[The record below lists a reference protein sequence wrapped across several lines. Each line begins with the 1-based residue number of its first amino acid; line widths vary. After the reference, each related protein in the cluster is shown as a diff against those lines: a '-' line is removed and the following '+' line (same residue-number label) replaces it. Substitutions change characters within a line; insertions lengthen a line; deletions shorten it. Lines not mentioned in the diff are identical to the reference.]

1 MKKKLLSILLCLVMV
16 VGLLPTAAFAAGS
29 VDINEANFPDA
40 NFRSYVQ
47 TEFDK
52 DGDKKLSS
60 VEIAA
65 VKEIIASTKGIKNL
79 KGIEFFTA
87 LETLNCVGN
96 ELTELDVS
104 KNTELTRLECWDNK
118 LTALDVSKNTELTRL
133 GCWKNE
139 LTALDV
145 SKNTE
150 LTSLNC
156 GFNKLTALDVSNN
169 AKLEKLICR
178 GETLSYMKLTKLDV
192 SQNKVLKELDCYSI
206 KMKELNVS
214 GCTAL
219 EELNCGGNQLTALDV
234 SENTNLTILR
244 CASNQLTALDVS
256 KNLDLKGLYCRDNY
270 LAVLDVSKNSKLESI
285 SCGKNGLTSLD
296 LDKNK
301 EITNVTDGDLNDQFY
316 NKGTL
321 PAGETFDLKTLPGSF
336 DPKRATDWQGGTVN
350 ETTGILTVDADATEV
365 TYNYQ
370 TKSGKTDA
378 KYLMSCKLNVKGGT
392 TPVAKYAISV
402 TGGIANLAKAAE
414 GSVVTLTADAPAA
427 NMHFARWEVE
437 SGSEA
442 VTFANATNSTTTFP
456 MPAGEVKVKAVFE
469 ADEIMV
475 PIQYDVSVLNDGNG
489 KAFASPAKAA
499 ADTAIT
505 LTATPNA
512 GYHFKAWRVILGGV
526 TITDNKFTM
535 PAEDVEV
542 QAVFEKDAP
551 ISKHPFLDVPAGAY
565 YEDAVV
571 WAVGKGITSGT
582 NATTFDPNGTCTRA
596 QAVTFLWRAAGS
608 PTPKTKLMPFPDVP
622 VGSYYWNAVL
632 WAIEQGIT
640 EGTSY
645 LTFSPND
652 SCTRAQIVTFLWRA
666 KGNPAVSGNAP
677 FTDVPPDAYYAAA
690 VTWAEKNGI
699 TGGIGNGLFGSN
711 NTCTRAQIV
720 TFLYRAM
727 K

>member
-16 VGLLPTAAFAAGS
+16 AGLLPTAAFAAGY
-29 VDINEANFPDA
+29 VEINETNFPDA
-40 NFRSYVQ
+40 KFRSFVK
-47 TEFDK
+47 ENLDK
-52 DGDKKLSS
+52 NKDDILDAG
-60 VEIAA
+60 EIAA
-65 VKEIIASTKGIKNL
+65 VKKIEANVMGIKSL
-79 KGIEFFTA
+79 DGVGFFTA
-87 LETLNCVGN
+87 LETL
-96 ELTELDVS
+96 
-104 KNTELTRLECWDNK
+104 KCWD
-118 LTALDVSKNTELTRL
+118 
-133 GCWKNE
+133 NE

-150 LTSLNC
+150 LTSLSC
-156 GFNKLTALDVSNN
+156 GFNKLTELDVSQN
-169 AKLEKLICR
+169 AKLENLHCE
-178 GETLSYMKLTKLDV
+178 GETLSYMRLTELDV
-192 SQNKVLKELDCYSI
+192 SQNTALKELNCYGV
-206 KMKELNVS
+206 KMQKLNVS

-219 EELNCGGNQLTALDV
+219 ERLDCGGNQLDALDV
-234 SENTNLTILR
+234 STNVNLIELR
-244 CASNQLTALDVS
+244 CSSNRLD
-256 KNLDLKGLYCRDNY
+256 
-270 LAVLDVSKNSKLESI
+270 ALDVSKNSKLKDLSCRDNFLAVLNVSKNPELKSI
-285 SCGKNGLTSLD
+285 VCERNGLTSLD

-301 EITNVTDGDLNDQFY
+301 KIDYIQLTEHQFY

-321 PAGETFDLKTLPGSF
+321 PAGGTFNLKTLPGDF
-336 DPKRATDWQGGTVN
+336 DPSRTKNWIGGTVDAA
-350 ETTGILTVDADATEV
+350 GILTVDADATEV
-365 TYNYQ
+365 TYDYQ
-370 TKSGKTDA
+370 TKSGNTA
-378 KYLMSCKLNVKGGT
+378 VKYLMSCKLNVKGGT

-427 NMHFARWEVE
+427 NMHFTRWEVE

-677 FTDVPPDAYYAAA
+677 FTDVAPDAYYAAA

>member
-16 VGLLPTAAFAAGS
+16 VGLLPTAAFAAGY
-29 VDINEANFPDA
+29 VEINETNFPDA
-40 NFRSYVQ
+40 KFRSFVK
-47 TEFDK
+47 ENLDK
-52 DGDKKLSS
+52 NKDDILDAM
-60 VEIAA
+60 EIAA
-65 VKEIIASTKGIKNL
+65 VKMIEANNMGIKSL
-79 KGIEFFTA
+79 EGVGFFTA
-87 LETLNCVGN
+87 LETLKCWDNELTGLDLSKNTALKNLQCSNSKLQSLDLSQNPNLTQLYCGRNPLTTLDLSKNAKLKVLNCSGFAN
-96 ELTELDVS
+96 RRTKLTELDLS
-104 KNTELTRLECWDNK
+104 QN
-118 LTALDVSKNTELTRL
+118 TALESLDCSI
-133 GCWKNE
+133 NE
-139 LTALDV
+139 L
-145 SKNTE
+145 K
-150 LTSLNC
+150 
-156 GFNKLTALDVSNN
+156 
-169 AKLEKLICR
+169 
-178 GETLSYMKLTKLDV
+178 
-192 SQNKVLKELDCYSI
+192 Q
-206 KMKELNVS
+206 LNVS

-219 EELNCGGNQLTALDV
+219 KKLSCSSNQLTTLDVSKNVNLTFLNCG
-234 SENTNLTILR
+234 
-244 CASNQLTALDVS
+244 SNQLTALDVS
-256 KNLDLKGLYCRDNY
+256 NNPKLEDLSCDYNSLTLLDLSKNLELEILSCR
-270 LAVLDVSKNSKLESI
+270 
-285 SCGKNGLTSLD
+285 KNGFTSLN
-296 LDKNK
+296 LDANK
-301 EITNVTDGDLNDQFY
+301 KIGEKILYLENQFY
-316 NKGTL
+316 HKGVL
-321 PAGETFDLKTLPGSF
+321 NAGETFDMKTLPGSF
-336 DPKRATDWQGGTVN
+336 DPSRTKNWIGGTVDAA
-350 ETTGILTVDADATEV
+350 GILTVDADAKEV
-365 TYNYQ
+365 TYDYQ

-427 NMHFARWEVE
+427 NMHFARWDVE

-442 VTFANATNSTTTFP
+442 VTFSSATNSTTTFP

-677 FTDVPPDAYYAAA
+677 FTDVAPDAYYAAA

-699 TGGIGNGLFGSN
+699 TGGIGHGLFGSN

-720 TFLYRAM
+720 TFLYRTM

>member
-16 VGLLPTAAFAAGS
+16 VGSLPTAAFAAGY
-29 VDINEANFPDA
+29 VEINETNFPDA
-40 NFRSYVQ
+40 KFRSFVK
-47 TEFDK
+47 ENLDK
-52 DGDKKLSS
+52 NKDDILDAM
-60 VEIAA
+60 EIAA
-65 VKEIIASTKGIKNL
+65 VKMIEANKMGIKSL
-79 KGIEFFTA
+79 EGVGFFTA
-87 LETLNCVGN
+87 LETLKCWDNELTGLDLSKNTALKDLQCSNSKLQSLDLSQNPNLTQLYCGRNPLTTLDLSKNAKLKVLNCSGFAN
-96 ELTELDVS
+96 RRTKLTELDLS
-104 KNTELTRLECWDNK
+104 QN
-118 LTALDVSKNTELTRL
+118 TALESLDCSI
-133 GCWKNE
+133 NE
-139 LTALDV
+139 L
-145 SKNTE
+145 K
-150 LTSLNC
+150 
-156 GFNKLTALDVSNN
+156 
-169 AKLEKLICR
+169 
-178 GETLSYMKLTKLDV
+178 
-192 SQNKVLKELDCYSI
+192 Q
-206 KMKELNVS
+206 LNVS

-219 EELNCGGNQLTALDV
+219 KMLSC
-234 SENTNLTILR
+234 S
-244 CASNQLTALDVS
+244 SNQLTALDVR
-256 KNLDLKGLYCRDNY
+256 KNTNLIELECSSNL
-270 LAVLDVSKNSKLESI
+270 LAVLDVSNNPKLEDL
-285 SCGKNGLTSLD
+285 SCGNNRLTVLNLSKNPELEILSCRKNGLTSLD
-296 LDKNK
+296 LDANK
-301 EITNVTDGDLNDQFY
+301 KIGEKILYLENQFY
-316 NKGTL
+316 HKGVL
-321 PAGETFDLKTLPGSF
+321 NAGETFDMKTLPGSF
-336 DPKRATDWQGGTVN
+336 NPSRTKNWIGGTVDAA
-350 ETTGILTVDADATEV
+350 GILTVDADATEV
-365 TYNYQ
+365 TYDYQ
-370 TKSGKTDA
+370 TKSGNTDA

-427 NMHFARWEVE
+427 NMHFARWEVD

-475 PIQYDVSVLNDGNG
+475 PIQYAVSVLNDGNG

-652 SCTRAQIVTFLWRA
+652 SCTRAQIVTFLWRS

-677 FTDVPPDAYYAAA
+677 FTDVAPDAYYAAA

>member
-16 VGLLPTAAFAAGS
+16 VGLLPTAAFAAGY
-29 VDINEANFPDA
+29 VEINETNFPDA
-40 NFRSYVQ
+40 KFRSFVK
-47 TEFDK
+47 ENLDK
-52 DGDKKLSS
+52 NKDDILDAM
-60 VEIAA
+60 EIAA
-65 VKEIIASTKGIKNL
+65 VKMIEANKMGIKSL
-79 KGIEFFTA
+79 EGVGFFTA
-87 LETLNCVGN
+87 LETLKCWDN
-96 ELTELDVS
+96 ELTGLDLSKNTALKNLQCSNSKLQSLDLSQNPNLTQLYCGENPLTTLDLSKNAKLKVLDCSGFANRRTKLTELDLS
-104 KNTELTRLECWDNK
+104 QN
-118 LTALDVSKNTELTRL
+118 TALESLDCSR
-133 GCWKNE
+133 NE
-139 LTALDV
+139 L
-145 SKNTE
+145 K
-150 LTSLNC
+150 
-156 GFNKLTALDVSNN
+156 
-169 AKLEKLICR
+169 
-178 GETLSYMKLTKLDV
+178 
-192 SQNKVLKELDCYSI
+192 Q
-206 KMKELNVS
+206 LNVS
-214 GCTAL
+214 GCTEL
-219 EELNCGGNQLTALDV
+219 EKLSC
-234 SENTNLTILR
+234 S
-244 CASNQLTALDVS
+244 SNQLTTLDVS
-256 KNLDLKGLYCRDNY
+256 KNVNLTFLNCSDNQ
-270 LAVLDVSKNSKLESI
+270 LEGLDVSNNPKLEDL
-285 SCGKNGLTSLD
+285 SCDYNSLTVLDLSKNPELEILSCRKNGFTSLN
-296 LDKNK
+296 LDANK
-301 EITNVTDGDLNDQFY
+301 KIGEKILYLENQFY
-316 NKGTL
+316 HKGVL
-321 PAGETFDLKTLPGSF
+321 NAGETFDMKTLPGSF
-336 DPKRATDWQGGTVN
+336 DPSRTKNWIGGTVDAA
-350 ETTGILTVDADATEV
+350 GILTVDADATEV
-365 TYNYQ
+365 TYDYQ
-370 TKSGKTDA
+370 TKSGNTDA

-652 SCTRAQIVTFLWRA
+652 SCTRAQIVTFLWRS
-666 KGNPAVSGNAP
+666 KGNPAVGGNAP
-677 FTDVPPDAYYAAA
+677 FTDVAPDAYYAAA

>member
-16 VGLLPTAAFAAGS
+16 VGSLPTAVFAADE
-29 VDINEANFPDA
+29 VAINETNFPDA
-40 NFRSYVQ
+40 KFRSFVK
-47 TEFDK
+47 EKLDK
-52 DGDKKLSS
+52 NKDDILDAM
-60 VEIAA
+60 EIAS
-65 VKEIIASTKGIKNL
+65 VKMIEANKMGIKSL
-79 KGIEFFTA
+79 EGVGFFTA
-87 LETLNCVGN
+87 LETLKCWDN
-96 ELTELDVS
+96 ELTGLDLSKNTALKNLQCSNSKLQSLDLSKNTELTRLSCGSNKLTELDVS
-104 KNTELTRLECWDNK
+104 KNT
-118 LTALDVSKNTELTRL
+118 
-133 GCWKNE
+133 
-139 LTALDV
+139 
-145 SKNTE
+145 
-150 LTSLNC
+150 
-156 GFNKLTALDVSNN
+156 
-169 AKLEKLICR
+169 KLEMLDC
-178 GETLSYMKLTKLDV
+178 ESDSLLSYMRLTELDV
-192 SQNKVLKELDCYSI
+192 SQNTALKELNCYGV
-206 KMKELNVS
+206 KMQKLNVS

-219 EELNCGGNQLTALDV
+219 EELDCGGNQLTALDV
-234 SENTNLTILR
+234 SQNTKLTFLD

-256 KNLDLKGLYCRDNY
+256 KNPELKDLYCRNNF
-270 LAVLDVSKNSKLESI
+270 LAELDVSKNLELKSI

-296 LDKNK
+296 LDKNT
-301 EITNVTDGDLNDQFY
+301 EITYVNLDNHQFY

-336 DPKRATDWQGGTVN
+336 DPSRTKNWIGGTVDAA
-350 ETTGILTVDADATEV
+350 GILTVDADATEV
-365 TYNYQ
+365 TYDYQ
-370 TKSGKTDA
+370 TKSGNTAA

-677 FTDVPPDAYYAAA
+677 FTDVAPDAYYAAA

>member
-60 VEIAA
+60 AEIAA

-87 LETLNCVGN
+87 LETLNCV
-96 ELTELDVS
+96 D
-104 KNTELTRLECWDNK
+104 C
-118 LTALDVSKNTELTRL
+118 
-133 GCWKNE
+133 E

-156 GFNKLTALDVSNN
+156 GFNKLTELDVSKNT
-169 AKLEKLICR
+169 KLEMLNCR

-301 EITNVTDGDLNDQFY
+301 KIDYIQLTEHQFY

-321 PAGETFDLKTLPGSF
+321 PAGGTFDLNGLPGNF
-336 DPKRATDWQGGTVN
+336 DPKRATNWVGGTVDAA
-350 ETTGILTVDADATEV
+350 GILTVDADATEV

-370 TKSGKTDA
+370 TKSGNVGA
-378 KYLMSCKLNVKGGT
+378 NYLMSCKLNVKGGT
-392 TPVAKYAISV
+392 TPLAKYAISV

>member
-1 MKKKLLSILLCLVMV
+1 MRKRILSILLCLVMV

-29 VDINEANFPDA
+29 VEINETNFPDA
-40 NFRSYVQ
+40 KFRSFVK
-47 TEFDK
+47 ENLDK
-52 DGDKKLSS
+52 NKDDILDAM
-60 VEIAA
+60 EIAA
-65 VKEIIASTKGIKNL
+65 VKMIEANNMGIKSL
-79 KGIEFFTA
+79 EGVGFFTA
-87 LETLNCVGN
+87 LETLKCWDN
-96 ELTELDVS
+96 ELTGLDLSKNTALKDLQCSNSKLQSLDLSQNPNLTKLYCGENPLTTLDLSKNAKLKVLDCSGFANRRTKLTELDLS
-104 KNTELTRLECWDNK
+104 QN
-118 LTALDVSKNTELTRL
+118 TALESLDCSI
-133 GCWKNE
+133 NE
-139 LTALDV
+139 L
-145 SKNTE
+145 K
-150 LTSLNC
+150 
-156 GFNKLTALDVSNN
+156 
-169 AKLEKLICR
+169 
-178 GETLSYMKLTKLDV
+178 
-192 SQNKVLKELDCYSI
+192 Q
-206 KMKELNVS
+206 LNVS

-219 EELNCGGNQLTALDV
+219 EELDCGGNQLTALDV
-234 SENTNLTILR
+234 SQNVKLTRLD
-244 CASNQLTALDVS
+244 CASNQLAALDVS
-256 KNLDLKGLYCRDNY
+256 NNPKLKDLSCGYNSLTLLDL
-270 LAVLDVSKNSKLESI
+270 SKNPELEI
-285 SCGKNGLTSLD
+285 LSCRKNGLTSLD
-296 LDKNK
+296 LDANK
-301 EITNVTDGDLNDQFY
+301 KIGEKILYLENQFY
-316 NKGTL
+316 HKGVL
-321 PAGETFDLKTLPGSF
+321 NAGETFDMKTLPGSF
-336 DPKRATDWQGGTVN
+336 DPSRTKNWIGGTVDVA
-350 ETTGILTVDADATEV
+350 GILTVDADATEV
-365 TYNYQ
+365 TYDYQ
-370 TKSGKTDA
+370 TKSGKTDT

-392 TPVAKYAISV
+392 TPVTKYAISV

-677 FTDVPPDAYYAAA
+677 FTDVAPDAYYAAA

>member
-16 VGLLPTAAFAAGS
+16 VGLLPTAAFAAGY
-29 VDINEANFPDA
+29 VEINETNFPDA
-40 NFRSYVQ
+40 KFRSFVK
-47 TEFDK
+47 ENLDK
-52 DGDKKLSS
+52 NKDDILDAG
-60 VEIAA
+60 EIAA
-65 VKEIIASTKGIKNL
+65 VKMIEANKMGIKSL
-79 KGIEFFTA
+79 EGVGFFTA
-87 LETLNCVGN
+87 LETLKCWDNELTGLDLSKNTALKNLQCSNSKLQSLDLSQNPNLTQLYCGRNPLTTLDLSKNAKLKVLNCSGFAN
-96 ELTELDVS
+96 RRTKLTELDLS
-104 KNTELTRLECWDNK
+104 QN
-118 LTALDVSKNTELTRL
+118 TALESLDCSI
-133 GCWKNE
+133 NE
-139 LTALDV
+139 L
-145 SKNTE
+145 K
-150 LTSLNC
+150 
-156 GFNKLTALDVSNN
+156 
-169 AKLEKLICR
+169 
-178 GETLSYMKLTKLDV
+178 
-192 SQNKVLKELDCYSI
+192 Q
-206 KMKELNVS
+206 LNVS

-219 EELNCGGNQLTALDV
+219 KKLSCSSNQLTTLDVSKNVNLTFLNCG
-234 SENTNLTILR
+234 
-244 CASNQLTALDVS
+244 SNQLTALDVS
-256 KNLDLKGLYCRDNY
+256 NNPKLEDLSCDYNSLTLLDL
-270 LAVLDVSKNSKLESI
+270 SKNPELEI
-285 SCGKNGLTSLD
+285 LSCRKNGFTSLD
-296 LDKNK
+296 LDANK
-301 EITNVTDGDLNDQFY
+301 KIGEKILYLENQFY
-316 NKGTL
+316 HKGVL
-321 PAGETFDLKTLPGSF
+321 NAGETFDMKTLPGSF
-336 DPKRATDWQGGTVN
+336 DPSRTKNWIGGTVDAA
-350 ETTGILTVDADATEV
+350 GILTVDADATEV
-365 TYNYQ
+365 TYDYQ
-370 TKSGKTDA
+370 TKSGNTDA

-414 GSVVTLTADAPAA
+414 GSVVTLTADTPAA

-666 KGNPAVSGNAP
+666 KGNPAVSGSAP
-677 FTDVPPDAYYAAA
+677 FTDVAPDAYYAAA

>member
-16 VGLLPTAAFAAGS
+16 VGLLPTAVFAAGS
-29 VDINEANFPDA
+29 VEINEANFPDA

-60 VEIAA
+60 AEIAA
-65 VKEIIASTKGIKNL
+65 VKEIIASLRGIKNL
-79 KGIEFFTA
+79 KGIEFFMA
-87 LETLNCVGN
+87 LETLNCVQC

-104 KNTELTRLECWDNK
+104 KN
-118 LTALDVSKNTELTRL
+118 
-133 GCWKNE
+133 
-139 LTALDV
+139 
-145 SKNTE
+145 
-150 LTSLNC
+150 
-156 GFNKLTALDVSNN
+156 
-169 AKLEKLICR
+169 AKLEMLDC
-178 GETLSYMKLTKLDV
+178 ESDSLLSYMRLTELDV
-192 SQNKVLKELDCYSI
+192 SQNTALKELNCYGV
-206 KMKELNVS
+206 KMQKLNVS

-219 EELNCGGNQLTALDV
+219 ERLDCGGNQLDALDV
-234 SENTNLTILR
+234 STNVNLIELR
-244 CASNQLTALDVS
+244 CSSNRLD
-256 KNLDLKGLYCRDNY
+256 
-270 LAVLDVSKNSKLESI
+270 ALDVSKNSKLKDLSCRDNFLAELDVSKNPELKSI
-285 SCGKNGLTSLD
+285 ICERNGLTSLD

-301 EITNVTDGDLNDQFY
+301 KIDYIQLTEHQFYNFY

-321 PAGETFDLKTLPGSF
+321 PAGGTFDLNGLPGNF
-336 DPKRATDWQGGTVN
+336 DPKRATNWVGGTVDAA
-350 ETTGILTVDADATEV
+350 GILTVDADATEV
-365 TYNYQ
+365 TYDYQ
-370 TKSGKTDA
+370 TKSGNTDA

-427 NMHFARWEVE
+427 NMHFARWDVE

-596 QAVTFLWRAAGS
+596 QAVTFLARAQNAKATG
-608 PTPKTKLMPFPDVP
+608 KTAFSDVP
-622 VGSYYWNAVL
+622 ADSYFADAVA
-632 WAIEQGIT
+632 WAQANGVT
-640 EGTSY
+640 TGTSET
-645 LTFSPND
+645 TFSPDND
-652 SCTRAQIVTFLWRA
+652 
-666 KGNPAVSGNAP
+666 
-677 FTDVPPDAYYAAA
+677 
-690 VTWAEKNGI
+690 
-699 TGGIGNGLFGSN
+699 
-711 NTCTRAQIV
+711 CTRAQIV
-720 TFLYRAM
+720 TFLYRANQGT
-727 K
+727 

>member
-40 NFRSYVQ
+40 KFRSFVK
-47 TEFDK
+47 ENLDK
-52 DGDKKLSS
+52 NNDGILDAG
-60 VEIAA
+60 EIAA
-65 VKEIIASTKGIKNL
+65 VKMIEANKMGIKSL
-79 KGIEFFTA
+79 EGVGFFTA
-87 LETLNCVGN
+87 LETLKCWDN
-96 ELTELDVS
+96 ELTGLDLSKNTALKDLQCSNSKLQSLDLSKNTELTRLSCGSNKLTELDVS
-104 KNTELTRLECWDNK
+104 KNT
-118 LTALDVSKNTELTRL
+118 
-133 GCWKNE
+133 
-139 LTALDV
+139 
-145 SKNTE
+145 
-150 LTSLNC
+150 
-156 GFNKLTALDVSNN
+156 
-169 AKLEKLICR
+169 KLEMLDC
-178 GETLSYMKLTKLDV
+178 ESDSLLSYMRLTELDV
-192 SQNKVLKELDCYSI
+192 SQNTALKELNCYGV
-206 KMKELNVS
+206 KMQKLNVS

-219 EELNCGGNQLTALDV
+219 EELDCGGNQLIALDV
-234 SENTNLTILR
+234 SQNTKLTFLD

-256 KNLDLKGLYCRDNY
+256 KNPELKDLYCRNNF
-270 LAVLDVSKNSKLESI
+270 LAELDVSKNLELKSI

-296 LDKNK
+296 LDKNEK
-301 EITNVTDGDLNDQFY
+301 IEYVNLEYHQFY

-321 PAGETFDLKTLPGSF
+321 PAGETFDMKTLPGSF
-336 DPKRATDWQGGTVN
+336 DPSRTKNWIGGTVDAA
-350 ETTGILTVDADATEV
+350 GILTVDADAKEV
-365 TYNYQ
+365 TYDYQ
-370 TKSGKTDA
+370 TKSGNTAA

-392 TPVAKYAISV
+392 TPVTKYAISV

-677 FTDVPPDAYYAAA
+677 FTDVAPDAYYAAA

>member
-16 VGLLPTAAFAAGS
+16 VGLLPTAAFAAGY
-29 VDINEANFPDA
+29 VEINETNFPDA
-40 NFRSYVQ
+40 KFRSFVK
-47 TEFDK
+47 ENLDK
-52 DGDKKLSS
+52 NKDNILDAG
-60 VEIAA
+60 EIAA
-65 VKEIIASTKGIKNL
+65 VKKIEANKMGIKSL
-79 KGIEFFTA
+79 EGVGFFTA
-87 LETLNCVGN
+87 LETLKCWDN
-96 ELTELDVS
+96 ELTGLDLS
-104 KNTELTRLECWDNK
+104 KNTKLTSLSCSENE

-133 GCWKNE
+133 YCRSNR
-139 LTALDV
+139 LAALDV
-145 SKNTE
+145 TQNKNLEE
-150 LTSLNC
+150 LDCESDSL
-156 GFNKLTALDVSNN
+156 
-169 AKLEKLICR
+169 
-178 GETLSYMKLTKLDV
+178 LSYMKLTKLDV
-192 SQNKVLKELDCYSI
+192 SQNKALKKLNCYGV

-219 EELNCGGNQLTALDV
+219 EELDCGGNQLTA
-234 SENTNLTILR
+234 
-244 CASNQLTALDVS
+244 
-256 KNLDLKGLYCRDNY
+256 
-270 LAVLDVSKNSKLESI
+270 LDVSKNSKLESI

-301 EITNVTDGDLNDQFY
+301 EITYVNLDNHQFY

-321 PAGETFDLKTLPGSF
+321 PAGETFDMKTLPGSF
-336 DPKRATDWQGGTVN
+336 DPSRTKNWIGGTVDAA
-350 ETTGILTVDADATEV
+350 GILTVDADATEV
-365 TYNYQ
+365 TYDYQ
-370 TKSGKTDA
+370 TKSGNTDA

-427 NMHFARWEVE
+427 NMHFARWDVE

-666 KGNPAVSGNAP
+666 KGNPAVTGNAP

>member
-16 VGLLPTAAFAAGS
+16 VGLLPTAAFAAGY
-29 VDINEANFPDA
+29 VEINETNFPDA
-40 NFRSYVQ
+40 KFRSFVK
-47 TEFDK
+47 ENLDK
-52 DGDKKLSS
+52 NKDDILDAM
-60 VEIAA
+60 EIAA
-65 VKEIIASTKGIKNL
+65 VKMIEANKMGIKSL
-79 KGIEFFTA
+79 EGVGFFTA
-87 LETLNCVGN
+87 LETLKCWDNELTGLDLSKNTALKNLQCSNSKLQSLDLSQNPNLTQLYCGRNPLTTLDLSKNAKLKVLNCSGFAN
-96 ELTELDVS
+96 RRTKLTELDLS
-104 KNTELTRLECWDNK
+104 QNSALES
-118 LTALDVSKNTELTRL
+118 LDCSI
-133 GCWKNE
+133 NE
-139 LTALDV
+139 L
-145 SKNTE
+145 K
-150 LTSLNC
+150 
-156 GFNKLTALDVSNN
+156 
-169 AKLEKLICR
+169 
-178 GETLSYMKLTKLDV
+178 
-192 SQNKVLKELDCYSI
+192 Q
-206 KMKELNVS
+206 LNVS

-219 EELNCGGNQLTALDV
+219 KKLSCSSNQLTTLDVSKNVNLTFLNCG
-234 SENTNLTILR
+234 
-244 CASNQLTALDVS
+244 SNQLTALDVS
-256 KNLDLKGLYCRDNY
+256 NNPKLEDLSCDYNSLTLLDL
-270 LAVLDVSKNSKLESI
+270 SKNPELEI
-285 SCGKNGLTSLD
+285 LSCRKNGFTSLD
-296 LDKNK
+296 LDANK
-301 EITNVTDGDLNDQFY
+301 KIGEKILYLENQFY
-316 NKGTL
+316 HKGVL
-321 PAGETFDLKTLPGSF
+321 NAGETFDMKTLPGSF
-336 DPKRATDWQGGTVN
+336 DPSRTKNWIGGTVDAA
-350 ETTGILTVDADATEV
+350 GILTVDADATEV
-365 TYNYQ
+365 TYDYQ
-370 TKSGKTDA
+370 TKSGNTA
-378 KYLMSCKLNVKGGT
+378 ANYLMSCKLNVKGGT

-475 PIQYDVSVLNDGNG
+475 PIQYAVSVLNDGNG

-608 PTPKTKLMPFPDVP
+608 PVPKTTLMPFPDVP

-677 FTDVPPDAYYAAA
+677 FTDVAPDAYYAAA

>member
-16 VGLLPTAAFAAGS
+16 VGLLPTAAFAAGY
-29 VDINEANFPDA
+29 VEINETNFPDA
-40 NFRSYVQ
+40 KFRSFVK
-47 TEFDK
+47 ENLDK
-52 DGDKKLSS
+52 NKDNILDAG
-60 VEIAA
+60 EIAA
-65 VKEIIASTKGIKNL
+65 VKKIEANKMGIKSL
-79 KGIEFFTA
+79 EGVGFFTA
-87 LETLNCVGN
+87 LETLKCWDN
-96 ELTELDVS
+96 ELTGLDLS
-104 KNTELTRLECWDNK
+104 KNTKLTSLSCSENE

-133 GCWKNE
+133 YCRSNR

-145 SKNTE
+145 SKNT
-150 LTSLNC
+150 
-156 GFNKLTALDVSNN
+156 
-169 AKLEKLICR
+169 KLEMLDC
-178 GETLSYMKLTKLDV
+178 ESDSLLSYMKLTKLDV
-192 SQNKVLKELDCYSI
+192 SQNKALKKLNCYGV

-219 EELNCGGNQLTALDV
+219 EELDCGGNQLTALDV
-234 SENTNLTILR
+234 SQNTKLTFLD

-256 KNLDLKGLYCRDNY
+256 KNPELKDLYCRNNM

-301 EITNVTDGDLNDQFY
+301 EITYVNLDNHQFY

-321 PAGETFDLKTLPGSF
+321 PAGETFDMKTLPGSF
-336 DPKRATDWQGGTVN
+336 DPSRTKNWIGGTVDAA
-350 ETTGILTVDADATEV
+350 GILTVDADATEV
-365 TYNYQ
+365 TYDYQ
-370 TKSGKTDA
+370 TKSGNTA
-378 KYLMSCKLNVKGGT
+378 ANYLMSCKLNVKGGT

-427 NMHFARWEVE
+427 NMHFARWEVD

-469 ADEIMV
+469 ADEIML

>member
-16 VGLLPTAAFAAGS
+16 VGLLPTAAFAAGY
-29 VDINEANFPDA
+29 VEINETNFPDA
-40 NFRSYVQ
+40 KFRSFVK
-47 TEFDK
+47 ENLDK
-52 DGDKKLSS
+52 NKDNILDAM
-60 VEIAA
+60 EIAA
-65 VKEIIASTKGIKNL
+65 VKMIEANNMGIKSL
-79 KGIEFFTA
+79 EGVGFFTA
-87 LETLNCVGN
+87 LETLKCWDN
-96 ELTELDVS
+96 ELTGLDLSKNTALKNLQCSNSKLQSLDLSQNPNLTQLYCGENPLTTLDLSKNAKLKVLDCSGFANRRTKLTELDLS
-104 KNTELTRLECWDNK
+104 QN
-118 LTALDVSKNTELTRL
+118 TALESLDCSR
-133 GCWKNE
+133 NE
-139 LTALDV
+139 L
-145 SKNTE
+145 K
-150 LTSLNC
+150 
-156 GFNKLTALDVSNN
+156 
-169 AKLEKLICR
+169 
-178 GETLSYMKLTKLDV
+178 
-192 SQNKVLKELDCYSI
+192 Q
-206 KMKELNVS
+206 LNVS
-214 GCTAL
+214 GCTEL
-219 EELNCGGNQLTALDV
+219 EKLSC
-234 SENTNLTILR
+234 S
-244 CASNQLTALDVS
+244 SNQLTTLDVS
-256 KNLDLKGLYCRDNY
+256 KNVNLTFLNCGSNQLT
-270 LAVLDVSKNSKLESI
+270 VLDVSNNPKLEDL
-285 SCGKNGLTSLD
+285 SCDYNSLTVLDLSKNPELEILSCRKNGFTSLN
-296 LDKNK
+296 LDANK
-301 EITNVTDGDLNDQFY
+301 KIGEKILYLENQFY
-316 NKGTL
+316 HKGVL
-321 PAGETFDLKTLPGSF
+321 NAGETFDMKTLPGSF
-336 DPKRATDWQGGTVN
+336 DPSRTKNWIGGTVDAA
-350 ETTGILTVDADATEV
+350 GILTVDADATEV
-365 TYNYQ
+365 TYDYQ
-370 TKSGKTDA
+370 TKSGKTDE

-542 QAVFEKDAP
+542 QAVFQKDAP

-677 FTDVPPDAYYAAA
+677 FTDVAPDAYYAAA

>member
-16 VGLLPTAAFAAGS
+16 VGSLPTAAFAAGY
-29 VDINEANFPDA
+29 VEINETNFPDA
-40 NFRSYVQ
+40 KFRSFVK
-47 TEFDK
+47 ENLDK
-52 DGDKKLSS
+52 NKDDILDAM
-60 VEIAA
+60 EIAS
-65 VKEIIASTKGIKNL
+65 VKMIEANKMGIKSL
-79 KGIEFFTA
+79 EGVGFFTA
-87 LETLNCVGN
+87 LETLKCWDNELTGLDLSKNTALKNLQCSNSKLQSLDLSQNPNLTQLYCGRNPLTTLDLSKNAKLKVLNCSGFAN
-96 ELTELDVS
+96 RRTKLTELDLS
-104 KNTELTRLECWDNK
+104 QN
-118 LTALDVSKNTELTRL
+118 TALESLDCSI
-133 GCWKNE
+133 NE
-139 LTALDV
+139 L
-145 SKNTE
+145 K
-150 LTSLNC
+150 
-156 GFNKLTALDVSNN
+156 
-169 AKLEKLICR
+169 
-178 GETLSYMKLTKLDV
+178 
-192 SQNKVLKELDCYSI
+192 Q
-206 KMKELNVS
+206 LNVS

-219 EELNCGGNQLTALDV
+219 KKLSCSSNQLTTLDVSKNVNLTFLNCG
-234 SENTNLTILR
+234 
-244 CASNQLTALDVS
+244 SNQLTALDVS
-256 KNLDLKGLYCRDNY
+256 NNPKLEDLSCDYNSLTLLDL
-270 LAVLDVSKNSKLESI
+270 SKNPELEI
-285 SCGKNGLTSLD
+285 LSCRKNGFTSLD
-296 LDKNK
+296 LDANK
-301 EITNVTDGDLNDQFY
+301 KIGEKILYLENQFY
-316 NKGTL
+316 HKGVL
-321 PAGETFDLKTLPGSF
+321 NAGETFDMKTLPGSF
-336 DPKRATDWQGGTVN
+336 DPSRTKNWIGGTVDAA
-350 ETTGILTVDADATEV
+350 GILTVDADAKEV
-365 TYNYQ
+365 TYDYQ
-370 TKSGKTDA
+370 TKSGNTDA

-437 SGSEA
+437 SGSKA

-666 KGNPAVSGNAP
+666 KGNPAVSGSAP
-677 FTDVPPDAYYAAA
+677 FTDVAPDAYYAAA

-699 TGGIGNGLFGSN
+699 TGGIGHGLFGSN

>member
-29 VDINEANFPDA
+29 VEINETTFPDA
-40 NFRSYVQ
+40 KFRSFVK
-47 TEFDK
+47 EKLDK
-52 DGDKKLSS
+52 NNDGILDAG
-60 VEIAA
+60 EIAA
-65 VKEIIASTKGIKNL
+65 VKMIEANNMGIKSL
-79 KGIEFFTA
+79 EGVGFFTA
-87 LETLNCVGN
+87 LETL
-96 ELTELDVS
+96 
-104 KNTELTRLECWDNK
+104 KCWDNE

-133 GCWKNE
+133 YCRSNR
-139 LTALDV
+139 LAALDV
-145 SKNTE
+145 TQNKNLEE
-150 LTSLNC
+150 LDCESDSL
-156 GFNKLTALDVSNN
+156 
-169 AKLEKLICR
+169 
-178 GETLSYMKLTKLDV
+178 LSYMKLTKLDV
-192 SQNKVLKELDCYSI
+192 SQNKALKKLNCYGV

-219 EELNCGGNQLTALDV
+219 EELDCGGNQLTALDV
-234 SENTNLTILR
+234 S
-244 CASNQLTALDVS
+244 
-256 KNLDLKGLYCRDNY
+256 KNPDLKDLYCRNNN

-285 SCGKNGLTSLD
+285 NCEKNGLTSLD
-296 LDKNK
+296 LDKNEK
-301 EITNVTDGDLNDQFY
+301 IEYVNLEYHQFY

-321 PAGETFDLKTLPGSF
+321 PAGETFDMKTLPGSF
-336 DPKRATDWQGGTVN
+336 DPSRTKNWIGGTVDAA
-350 ETTGILTVDADATEV
+350 GILTVDADATEV
-365 TYNYQ
+365 TYDYQ
-370 TKSGKTDA
+370 TKSGNTA
-378 KYLMSCKLNVKGGT
+378 ANYLMSCKLNVKGGT

-414 GSVVTLTADAPAA
+414 GSVVTLTADAPVA

-526 TITDNKFTM
+526 TITGNKFTM

-622 VGSYYWNAVL
+622 IGSYYWNAVL

-677 FTDVPPDAYYAAA
+677 FTDVAPDAYYAAA

>member
-16 VGLLPTAAFAAGS
+16 VGLLPTAVLAAGD
-29 VDINEANFPDA
+29 VEINETTFPDA
-40 NFRSYVQ
+40 KFRSFVK
-47 TEFDK
+47 ENLDK
-52 DGDKKLSS
+52 NKDNILDAG
-60 VEIAA
+60 EIAA
-65 VKEIIASTKGIKNL
+65 VKMIEANKMGIKSL
-79 KGIEFFTA
+79 EGVGFFTA
-87 LETLNCVGN
+87 LETLKCWDN
-96 ELTELDVS
+96 ELTGLDLSKNTALKDLQCSNSKLQSLDLSQNPNLTQLYCGRNPLTTLDLSKNAKLKVLDCSGFANRRTKLTELDLS
-104 KNTELTRLECWDNK
+104 QN
-118 LTALDVSKNTELTRL
+118 TALESLDCSI
-133 GCWKNE
+133 NE
-139 LTALDV
+139 L
-145 SKNTE
+145 K
-150 LTSLNC
+150 
-156 GFNKLTALDVSNN
+156 
-169 AKLEKLICR
+169 
-178 GETLSYMKLTKLDV
+178 
-192 SQNKVLKELDCYSI
+192 Q
-206 KMKELNVS
+206 LNVS

-219 EELNCGGNQLTALDV
+219 KKLSC
-234 SENTNLTILR
+234 S
-244 CASNQLTALDVS
+244 SNQLTALDVS
-256 KNLDLKGLYCRDNY
+256 KNTNLIELECSSNL
-270 LAVLDVSKNSKLESI
+270 LAVLDVSNNPKLKDL
-285 SCGKNGLTSLD
+285 SCGNNRLTVLDLSKNPELEILSCRKNGLTSLD
-296 LDKNK
+296 LDANK
-301 EITNVTDGDLNDQFY
+301 KIGEKILYLENQFY
-316 NKGTL
+316 HKGVL
-321 PAGETFDLKTLPGSF
+321 NAGETFDTKTLPGSF
-336 DPKRATDWQGGTVN
+336 DPSRTKNWIGGTVDAA
-350 ETTGILTVDADATEV
+350 GILTVDADAKEV
-365 TYNYQ
+365 TYDYQ
-370 TKSGKTDA
+370 TKSGKTA
-378 KYLMSCKLNVKGGT
+378 TNYLMPCKLNVKGGT

-720 TFLYRAM
+720 TFLYRAI

>member
-16 VGLLPTAAFAAGS
+16 VGSLPTAAFAAGS
-29 VDINEANFPDA
+29 VEINETNFPDA
-40 NFRSYVQ
+40 KFRSFVK
-47 TEFDK
+47 ENLDK
-52 DGDKKLSS
+52 NKDNILDAG
-60 VEIAA
+60 EIAA
-65 VKEIIASTKGIKNL
+65 VKKIEANNMGIKSL
-79 KGIEFFTA
+79 EGVGFFTA
-87 LETLNCVGN
+87 LETLKCWDNELTGLDLSKNTALKDLQCSNSKLQSLDLSQNPNLTQLYCGRNPLTTLDLSKNAKLKVLNCSGFAN
-96 ELTELDVS
+96 RRTKLTELDLS
-104 KNTELTRLECWDNK
+104 QN
-118 LTALDVSKNTELTRL
+118 TALESLDCSI
-133 GCWKNE
+133 NE
-139 LTALDV
+139 L
-145 SKNTE
+145 K
-150 LTSLNC
+150 
-156 GFNKLTALDVSNN
+156 
-169 AKLEKLICR
+169 
-178 GETLSYMKLTKLDV
+178 
-192 SQNKVLKELDCYSI
+192 Q
-206 KMKELNVS
+206 LNVS

-219 EELNCGGNQLTALDV
+219 KKLSC
-234 SENTNLTILR
+234 S
-244 CASNQLTALDVS
+244 SNQLTTLDVS
-256 KNLDLKGLYCRDNY
+256 KNTNLIKLECSSNL
-270 LAVLDVSKNSKLESI
+270 LAVLDVSNNPKLEDL
-285 SCGKNGLTSLD
+285 SCDYNSLTLLDLRKNPELEILSCRKNGLTSLD
-296 LDKNK
+296 LDANK
-301 EITNVTDGDLNDQFY
+301 KIGEKILYLENQFY
-316 NKGTL
+316 HKGVL
-321 PAGETFDLKTLPGSF
+321 NAGETFDMKTLPGSF
-336 DPKRATDWQGGTVN
+336 DPSRTKNWIGGTVDAA
-350 ETTGILTVDADATEV
+350 GILTVDADATEV
-365 TYNYQ
+365 TYDYQ
-370 TKSGKTDA
+370 TKSGNTAA

-392 TPVAKYAISV
+392 TPVTKYAISV

-571 WAVGKGITSGT
+571 WAVVKGVTSGT

-677 FTDVPPDAYYAAA
+677 FTDVAPDAYYAAA

-699 TGGIGNGLFGSN
+699 TGGIGHGLFGSN

>member
-16 VGLLPTAAFAAGS
+16 VGLLPTAAFAAGY
-29 VDINEANFPDA
+29 VEINETNFPDA
-40 NFRSYVQ
+40 KFRSFVK
-47 TEFDK
+47 ENLDK
-52 DGDKKLSS
+52 NKDDILDAM
-60 VEIAA
+60 EIAA
-65 VKEIIASTKGIKNL
+65 VKMIEANKMGIKSL
-79 KGIEFFTA
+79 EGVGFFTA
-87 LETLNCVGN
+87 LETLKCWDNELTGLDLSKNTALKELQCSNSKLQSLDLRQNTNLTQLYCGRNPLTTLDLSKNAKLKVLNCSGFAN
-96 ELTELDVS
+96 RRTKLTELDLS
-104 KNTELTRLECWDNK
+104 QN
-118 LTALDVSKNTELTRL
+118 TALESLDCSI
-133 GCWKNE
+133 NE
-139 LTALDV
+139 L
-145 SKNTE
+145 K
-150 LTSLNC
+150 
-156 GFNKLTALDVSNN
+156 
-169 AKLEKLICR
+169 
-178 GETLSYMKLTKLDV
+178 
-192 SQNKVLKELDCYSI
+192 Q
-206 KMKELNVS
+206 LNVS

-219 EELNCGGNQLTALDV
+219 KMLSC
-234 SENTNLTILR
+234 S
-244 CASNQLTALDVS
+244 SNQLTALDVS
-256 KNLDLKGLYCRDNY
+256 KNTNLIELECSSNL
-270 LAVLDVSKNSKLESI
+270 LAVLDVSNNPKLKDLSCGNNRLTVLDLSKNSELEI
-285 SCGKNGLTSLD
+285 LSCRKNGLTSLD
-296 LDKNK
+296 LDANK
-301 EITNVTDGDLNDQFY
+301 KIGEKILYLENQFY
-316 NKGTL
+316 HKGVL
-321 PAGETFDLKTLPGSF
+321 NAGETFDMKTLPGSF
-336 DPKRATDWQGGTVN
+336 DPSRTKNWIGGTVDAA
-350 ETTGILTVDADATEV
+350 GILTVDADATEV
-365 TYNYQ
+365 TYDYQ
-370 TKSGKTDA
+370 TKSGNTDA

-427 NMHFARWEVE
+427 SMHFARWEVE

-677 FTDVPPDAYYAAA
+677 FTDVAPDAYYAAA

>member
-16 VGLLPTAAFAAGS
+16 VGLLPTAAFAAGY
-29 VDINEANFPDA
+29 VEINETNFPDA
-40 NFRSYVQ
+40 KFRSFVK
-47 TEFDK
+47 ENLDK
-52 DGDKKLSS
+52 NKDDILDAG
-60 VEIAA
+60 EIAA
-65 VKEIIASTKGIKNL
+65 VKMIEANKMGIKSL
-79 KGIEFFTA
+79 EGVGFFTA
-87 LETLNCVGN
+87 LKTLKCWDNELTGLDLSKNTALKNLQCSNSKLQSLDLSQNPNLTQLYCGRNPLTTLDLSKNAKLKVLNCSGFAN
-96 ELTELDVS
+96 RRTKLTELDLS
-104 KNTELTRLECWDNK
+104 QN
-118 LTALDVSKNTELTRL
+118 TALESLDCSI
-133 GCWKNE
+133 NE
-139 LTALDV
+139 L
-145 SKNTE
+145 K
-150 LTSLNC
+150 
-156 GFNKLTALDVSNN
+156 
-169 AKLEKLICR
+169 
-178 GETLSYMKLTKLDV
+178 
-192 SQNKVLKELDCYSI
+192 Q
-206 KMKELNVS
+206 LNVS

-219 EELNCGGNQLTALDV
+219 KKLSCSSNQLTTLDVSKNVNLTFLNCG
-234 SENTNLTILR
+234 
-244 CASNQLTALDVS
+244 SNQLTALDVS
-256 KNLDLKGLYCRDNY
+256 NNPKLEDLSCDYNSLTLLDL
-270 LAVLDVSKNSKLESI
+270 SKNPELEI
-285 SCGKNGLTSLD
+285 LSCRKNGFTSLD
-296 LDKNK
+296 LDANK
-301 EITNVTDGDLNDQFY
+301 KIGEKILYLENQFY
-316 NKGTL
+316 HKGVL
-321 PAGETFDLKTLPGSF
+321 NAGETFDMKTLPGSF
-336 DPKRATDWQGGTVN
+336 DPSRTKNWIGGTVDAA
-350 ETTGILTVDADATEV
+350 GILTVDADATEV
-365 TYNYQ
+365 TYDYQ
-370 TKSGKTDA
+370 TKSGNTDA
-378 KYLMSCKLNVKGGT
+378 KYLMSCKLNVKGST

-414 GSVVTLTADAPAA
+414 GSVVTLTADTPAA

-677 FTDVPPDAYYAAA
+677 FTDVAPDAYYAAA

>member
-16 VGLLPTAAFAAGS
+16 VGLLPTAAFAAGY
-29 VDINEANFPDA
+29 VEINETNFPDA
-40 NFRSYVQ
+40 KFRSFVK
-47 TEFDK
+47 ENLDK
-52 DGDKKLSS
+52 NKDNILDAG
-60 VEIAA
+60 EIAA
-65 VKEIIASTKGIKNL
+65 VKKIEANKMGIKSL
-79 KGIEFFTA
+79 EGVGFFTA
-87 LETLNCVGN
+87 LETLKCWDN
-96 ELTELDVS
+96 ELTGLDLS
-104 KNTELTRLECWDNK
+104 KNTKLTSLSCSENE

-133 GCWKNE
+133 YCRSNR
-139 LTALDV
+139 LAALDV
-145 SKNTE
+145 TQNKNLEE
-150 LTSLNC
+150 LDCESDSLLN
-156 GFNKLTALDVSNN
+156 
-169 AKLEKLICR
+169 
-178 GETLSYMKLTKLDV
+178 YMKLTKLDV
-192 SQNKVLKELDCYSI
+192 SQNKALKKLNCYGV

-219 EELNCGGNQLTALDV
+219 EELDCGGNQLTALDV
-234 SENTNLTILR
+234 SQNVKLTRLD

-256 KNLDLKGLYCRDNY
+256 KNPDLKDLYCRNNM

-301 EITNVTDGDLNDQFY
+301 EITYVNLDNHQFY

-321 PAGETFDLKTLPGSF
+321 PAGETFDMKTLPGSF
-336 DPKRATDWQGGTVN
+336 DPSRTKNWIGGTVDAA
-350 ETTGILTVDADATEV
+350 GILTVDADATEV
-365 TYNYQ
+365 TYDYQ

-475 PIQYDVSVLNDGNG
+475 PIQYAVSVLNDGNG

-677 FTDVPPDAYYAAA
+677 FTDVAPDAYYAAA

-699 TGGIGNGLFGSN
+699 TGGIGSGLFGSN

>member
-16 VGLLPTAAFAAGS
+16 VGLLPTAAFAAGY
-29 VDINEANFPDA
+29 VEINETNFPDA
-40 NFRSYVQ
+40 KFRSFVK
-47 TEFDK
+47 EKLDK
-52 DGDKKLSS
+52 NNDGILDAG
-60 VEIAA
+60 EIAA
-65 VKEIIASTKGIKNL
+65 VKKIEANKMGIKSL
-79 KGIEFFTA
+79 EGVGFFTA
-87 LETLNCVGN
+87 LETLKCWDN
-96 ELTELDVS
+96 ELTGLDLS
-104 KNTELTRLECWDNK
+104 KNTKLTSLSCSENE

-133 GCWKNE
+133 YCRSNR
-139 LTALDV
+139 LAALDV
-145 SKNTE
+145 TQNKNLEE
-150 LTSLNC
+150 LDCESDSL
-156 GFNKLTALDVSNN
+156 
-169 AKLEKLICR
+169 
-178 GETLSYMKLTKLDV
+178 LSYMKLTKLDV
-192 SQNKVLKELDCYSI
+192 SQNKALKKLNCYGV

-219 EELNCGGNQLTALDV
+219 EELDCGGNQLTALDV
-234 SENTNLTILR
+234 SQNVKLTRLD

-256 KNLDLKGLYCRDNY
+256 KNLDLKDLYCRNNM

-301 EITNVTDGDLNDQFY
+301 EITYVNLDNHQFY

-321 PAGETFDLKTLPGSF
+321 PAGETFDMKTLPGSF
-336 DPKRATDWQGGTVN
+336 DPSRTKNWIGGTVDAA
-350 ETTGILTVDADATEV
+350 GILTVDADAKEV
-365 TYNYQ
+365 TYDYQ
-370 TKSGKTDA
+370 TKSGNTAA

-469 ADEIMV
+469 ADEIML

-666 KGNPAVSGNAP
+666 KGNPAVTGNAP
-677 FTDVPPDAYYAAA
+677 FTDVAPDAYYAAA

>member
-16 VGLLPTAAFAAGS
+16 VGSLPTAAFAAGY
-29 VDINEANFPDA
+29 VEINETNFPDA
-40 NFRSYVQ
+40 KFRSFVK
-47 TEFDK
+47 ENLDK
-52 DGDKKLSS
+52 NKDDILDAG
-60 VEIAA
+60 EIAA
-65 VKEIIASTKGIKNL
+65 VKMIEANKMGIKSL
-79 KGIEFFTA
+79 EGVGFFTA
-87 LETLNCVGN
+87 LETLKCWDNELTGLDLSKNTALKNLQCSNSKLQSLDLSQNPNLTQLYCGRNPLTTLDLSKNAKLKVLNCSGFAN
-96 ELTELDVS
+96 RRTKLTELDLS
-104 KNTELTRLECWDNK
+104 QN
-118 LTALDVSKNTELTRL
+118 TALESLDCSI
-133 GCWKNE
+133 NE
-139 LTALDV
+139 L
-145 SKNTE
+145 K
-150 LTSLNC
+150 
-156 GFNKLTALDVSNN
+156 
-169 AKLEKLICR
+169 
-178 GETLSYMKLTKLDV
+178 
-192 SQNKVLKELDCYSI
+192 Q
-206 KMKELNVS
+206 LNVS

-219 EELNCGGNQLTALDV
+219 KMLSCSSNQLTTLDVSKNVNLTFLNCG
-234 SENTNLTILR
+234 
-244 CASNQLTALDVS
+244 SNQLTALDVS
-256 KNLDLKGLYCRDNY
+256 NNTKLEDLSCDYNSLTLLDLSKNLELEILSCR
-270 LAVLDVSKNSKLESI
+270 
-285 SCGKNGLTSLD
+285 KNGFTSLD
-296 LDKNK
+296 LDANK
-301 EITNVTDGDLNDQFY
+301 KIGEKILYLENQFY
-316 NKGTL
+316 HKGVL
-321 PAGETFDLKTLPGSF
+321 NAGETFDMKTLPGSF
-336 DPKRATDWQGGTVN
+336 DPSRTKNWIGGTVDAA
-350 ETTGILTVDADATEV
+350 GILTVDADATEV
-365 TYNYQ
+365 TYDYQ
-370 TKSGKTDA
+370 TKSGNTAA

-392 TPVAKYAISV
+392 TPVTKYAISV

-427 NMHFARWEVE
+427 NMHFARWEVD

-542 QAVFEKDAP
+542 QALFEKDAP

-608 PTPKTKLMPFPDVP
+608 PVPKTKLMPFPDVP

-652 SCTRAQIVTFLWRA
+652 SCTRAQIVTFLWRS

-677 FTDVPPDAYYAAA
+677 FTDVLPDAYYAAA

>member
-16 VGLLPTAAFAAGS
+16 AGLLPTAAFAAGY
-29 VDINEANFPDA
+29 VEINETNFPDA
-40 NFRSYVQ
+40 KFRSFVK
-47 TEFDK
+47 ENLDK
-52 DGDKKLSS
+52 NKDDILDAM
-60 VEIAA
+60 EIAA
-65 VKEIIASTKGIKNL
+65 VKMIEANNMGIKSL
-79 KGIEFFTA
+79 EGVGFFTA
-87 LETLNCVGN
+87 LETLKCWDN
-96 ELTELDVS
+96 ELTGLDLSKNTALKDLQCSNSKLQSLDLSQNPNLTQLYCGENPLTTLDLSKNAKLKVLDCSGFANRRTKLTELDLS
-104 KNTELTRLECWDNK
+104 QN
-118 LTALDVSKNTELTRL
+118 TALESLDCSI
-133 GCWKNE
+133 NE
-139 LTALDV
+139 L
-145 SKNTE
+145 K
-150 LTSLNC
+150 
-156 GFNKLTALDVSNN
+156 
-169 AKLEKLICR
+169 
-178 GETLSYMKLTKLDV
+178 
-192 SQNKVLKELDCYSI
+192 Q
-206 KMKELNVS
+206 LNVS
-214 GCTAL
+214 GCTEL
-219 EELNCGGNQLTALDV
+219 EKLSC
-234 SENTNLTILR
+234 S
-244 CASNQLTALDVS
+244 SNQLTTLDVS
-256 KNLDLKGLYCRDNY
+256 KNLDLTGLYCRDNY
-270 LAVLDVSKNSKLESI
+270 LAELDVSKNSKLESI
-285 SCGKNGLTSLD
+285 SCEKNGLTSLD
-296 LDKNK
+296 LDKNEK
-301 EITNVTDGDLNDQFY
+301 LEYVNLTEHQFY
-316 NKGTL
+316 NKGYLT
-321 PAGETFDLKTLPGSF
+321 AGETFDLKTLPGDF
-336 DPKRATDWQGGTVN
+336 DPSRTKNWIGGTVDAA
-350 ETTGILTVDADATEV
+350 GILTVDADAKEV

-456 MPAGEVKVKAVFE
+456 MPAGEVKVKVVFE

-475 PIQYDVSVLNDGNG
+475 PTQYDVSVLNDGNG

-677 FTDVPPDAYYAAA
+677 FTDVAPDAYYAAA

-720 TFLYRAM
+720 TFLYRTM

>member
-16 VGLLPTAAFAAGS
+16 VGLLPTAAFAAGY
-29 VDINEANFPDA
+29 VEINETNFPDA
-40 NFRSYVQ
+40 KFRSFVK
-47 TEFDK
+47 ENLDK
-52 DGDKKLSS
+52 NKDDILDAG
-60 VEIAA
+60 EIAA
-65 VKEIIASTKGIKNL
+65 VKMIEANNMGIKSL
-79 KGIEFFTA
+79 EGVGFFTA
-87 LETLNCVGN
+87 LETLKCWDN
-96 ELTELDVS
+96 ELTGLDLSKNTALKELQCSNSKLQSLDLSQNTNLTKLYCGENPLTTLDLSKNAKLKVLDCSGFANRRTKLTELDLS
-104 KNTELTRLECWDNK
+104 QN
-118 LTALDVSKNTELTRL
+118 TALESLDCSI
-133 GCWKNE
+133 NE
-139 LTALDV
+139 L
-145 SKNTE
+145 K
-150 LTSLNC
+150 
-156 GFNKLTALDVSNN
+156 
-169 AKLEKLICR
+169 
-178 GETLSYMKLTKLDV
+178 
-192 SQNKVLKELDCYSI
+192 Q
-206 KMKELNVS
+206 LNVS

-219 EELNCGGNQLTALDV
+219 KMLSC
-234 SENTNLTILR
+234 S
-244 CASNQLTALDVS
+244 SNQLTALDVS
-256 KNLDLKGLYCRDNY
+256 KNTNLIELECSSNL
-270 LAVLDVSKNSKLESI
+270 LAVLDVSNNPKLKDLSCGNNRLTVLDLSKNSELEI
-285 SCGKNGLTSLD
+285 LSCRKNGLTSLD
-296 LDKNK
+296 LDANK
-301 EITNVTDGDLNDQFY
+301 KIGEKILYLENQFY
-316 NKGTL
+316 HKGVL
-321 PAGETFDLKTLPGSF
+321 NAGETFDMKTLPGSF
-336 DPKRATDWQGGTVN
+336 DPSRTKKWIGGTVDAA
-350 ETTGILTVDADATEV
+350 GILTVDADATEV
-365 TYNYQ
+365 TYDYQ
-370 TKSGKTDA
+370 TKSGNMGA
-378 KYLMSCKLNVKGGT
+378 NYLMPCKLNVKGGT

-608 PTPKTKLMPFPDVP
+608 PVPKTKLMPFPDVP

-666 KGNPAVSGNAP
+666 KGNPAVSGSAP
-677 FTDVPPDAYYAAA
+677 FTDVAPDAYYAAA

-720 TFLYRAM
+720 TLLDRAM

>member
-29 VDINEANFPDA
+29 VEINETNFPDA
-40 NFRSYVQ
+40 KFRSFVK
-47 TEFDK
+47 ENLDK
-52 DGDKKLSS
+52 NKDDILDAM
-60 VEIAA
+60 EIAA
-65 VKEIIASTKGIKNL
+65 VKMIEANKMGIKSL
-79 KGIEFFTA
+79 EGVGFFTA
-87 LETLNCVGN
+87 LETLKCWDNELTGLDLSKNTALKNLQCSNSKLQSLDLSQNPNLTQLYCGRNPLTTLDLSKNAKLKVLNCSGFAN
-96 ELTELDVS
+96 RRTKLTELDLS
-104 KNTELTRLECWDNK
+104 QN
-118 LTALDVSKNTELTRL
+118 TALESLDCSI
-133 GCWKNE
+133 NE
-139 LTALDV
+139 L
-145 SKNTE
+145 K
-150 LTSLNC
+150 
-156 GFNKLTALDVSNN
+156 
-169 AKLEKLICR
+169 
-178 GETLSYMKLTKLDV
+178 
-192 SQNKVLKELDCYSI
+192 Q
-206 KMKELNVS
+206 LNVS

-219 EELNCGGNQLTALDV
+219 KKLSCSSNQLTTLDVSKNVNLTFLNCG
-234 SENTNLTILR
+234 
-244 CASNQLTALDVS
+244 SNQLTALDVS
-256 KNLDLKGLYCRDNY
+256 NNPKLEDLSCDYNSLTLLDL
-270 LAVLDVSKNSKLESI
+270 SKNPELEI
-285 SCGKNGLTSLD
+285 LSCRKNGFTSLD
-296 LDKNK
+296 LDANK
-301 EITNVTDGDLNDQFY
+301 KIGEKILYLENQFY
-316 NKGTL
+316 HKGVL
-321 PAGETFDLKTLPGSF
+321 NAGETFDMKTLPGSF
-336 DPKRATDWQGGTVN
+336 DPSRTKNWIGGTVDAA
-350 ETTGILTVDADATEV
+350 GILTVDADATEV
-365 TYNYQ
+365 TYDYQ
-370 TKSGKTDA
+370 TKSGNTAA

-475 PIQYDVSVLNDGNG
+475 PIQYAVSVLNDGNG

-608 PTPKTKLMPFPDVP
+608 PVPKTKLMPFPDVP

-666 KGNPAVSGNAP
+666 KGNPAVSGSAP
-677 FTDVPPDAYYAAA
+677 FTDVAPDAYYAAA

>member
-16 VGLLPTAAFAAGS
+16 AGLLPTAAFAAGY
-29 VDINEANFPDA
+29 VEINETNFPDA
-40 NFRSYVQ
+40 KFRSFVK
-47 TEFDK
+47 ENLDK
-52 DGDKKLSS
+52 NKDNILDAG
-60 VEIAA
+60 EIAA
-65 VKEIIASTKGIKNL
+65 VKKIEANKMGIKSL
-79 KGIEFFTA
+79 EGVGFFTA
-87 LETLNCVGN
+87 LETLKCWDN
-96 ELTELDVS
+96 ELTGLDLS
-104 KNTELTRLECWDNK
+104 KNTK
-118 LTALDVSKNTELTRL
+118 LTSLSCSE
-133 GCWKNE
+133 NE

-145 SKNTE
+145 SQNTE
-150 LTSLNC
+150 LTRLYCRSNRLA
-156 GFNKLTALDVSNN
+156 ALDVTQNKN
-169 AKLEKLICR
+169 LEELDC
-178 GETLSYMKLTKLDV
+178 ESDSLLSYMKLTKLDV
-192 SQNKVLKELDCYSI
+192 SQNKALKKLNCYGV

-219 EELNCGGNQLTALDV
+219 EKLDCGGNQLTALDV
-234 SENTNLTILR
+234 SQNTKLTFLD

-256 KNLDLKGLYCRDNY
+256 KNPELKDLYCRNNF
-270 LAVLDVSKNSKLESI
+270 LAELDVSKNLELKSI

-301 EITNVTDGDLNDQFY
+301 EITYVNLDNHQFY

-336 DPKRATDWQGGTVN
+336 DPSRTKHWIGGTVDAA
-350 ETTGILTVDADATEV
+350 GILTVDADATEV
-365 TYNYQ
+365 TYDYQ
-370 TKSGKTDA
+370 TKSGNADA
-378 KYLMSCKLNVKGGT
+378 NYLMSCKLNVKGGT

-505 LTATPNA
+505 LSATPNA

-677 FTDVPPDAYYAAA
+677 FTDVAPDAYYAAA

>member
-60 VEIAA
+60 AEIAA
-65 VKEIIASTKGIKNL
+65 VKEIIASLRGIKNL

-87 LETLNCVGN
+87 LETLNCVDC
-96 ELTELDVS
+96 E
-104 KNTELTRLECWDNK
+104 
-118 LTALDVSKNTELTRL
+118 LTALDVSKNTKLTRL

-156 GFNKLTALDVSNN
+156 GFNKLTELDVSKNT
-169 AKLEKLICR
+169 KLEMLNCR

-219 EELNCGGNQLTALDV
+219 EELDCGGNQLTALDV
-234 SENTNLTILR
+234 SNNVKLTRLQ
-244 CASNQLTALDVS
+244 CGSNQLTALDVS
-256 KNLDLKGLYCRDNY
+256 KNLDLTGLYCRDNY
-270 LAVLDVSKNSKLESI
+270 LAELDVSKNSKLESI

-301 EITNVTDGDLNDQFY
+301 EITYVNLDNHQFY

-336 DPKRATDWQGGTVN
+336 DPSRTKNWIGGTVDAA
-350 ETTGILTVDADATEV
+350 GILTVDADATEV
-365 TYNYQ
+365 TYDYQ
-370 TKSGKTDA
+370 TKSGNADA

-414 GSVVTLTADAPAA
+414 GSVITLTADAPAA
-427 NMHFARWEVE
+427 NMHFARWDVE

-720 TFLYRAM
+720 TFLYRTM

>member
-16 VGLLPTAAFAAGS
+16 VGSLPTAAFAAGS
-29 VDINEANFPDA
+29 VEINETNFPDA
-40 NFRSYVQ
+40 KFRSFVK
-47 TEFDK
+47 ENLDK
-52 DGDKKLSS
+52 NNDGILDAG
-60 VEIAA
+60 EIAA
-65 VKEIIASTKGIKNL
+65 VKKIEANKMGIKSL
-79 KGIEFFTA
+79 KGIGFFTA
-87 LETLNCVGN
+87 LETLKCWDN
-96 ELTELDVS
+96 ELTGLDLS
-104 KNTELTRLECWDNK
+104 KNTKLTSLSCSENE

-133 GCWKNE
+133 YCGSNR

-145 SKNTE
+145 SKN
-150 LTSLNC
+150 
-156 GFNKLTALDVSNN
+156 K
-169 AKLEKLICR
+169 KLEELDC
-178 GETLSYMKLTKLDV
+178 ESDSLLSYMKLTKLDV
-192 SQNKVLKELDCYSI
+192 SQNKALKKLNCYGV

-219 EELNCGGNQLTALDV
+219 ERLDCGGNRLDALDV
-234 SENTNLTILR
+234 STNVNLTELR
-244 CASNQLTALDVS
+244 CSSNQLDELDVSNNPKLKYLSCRNNLLAALDVS
-256 KNLDLKGLYCRDNY
+256 QNLE
-270 LAVLDVSKNSKLESI
+270 LERI
-285 SCGKNGLTSLD
+285 VCERNGLTSLD

-301 EITNVTDGDLNDQFY
+301 KINFIQLTEHQFY

-321 PAGETFDLKTLPGSF
+321 PAGETFNLKTLPGNF
-336 DPKRATDWQGGTVN
+336 DPKRATNWVGGTVD
-350 ETTGILTVDADATEV
+350 ETGILTVNADATEV
-365 TYNYQ
+365 TYDYQ
-370 TKSGKTDA
+370 TKSGNTDA

-677 FTDVPPDAYYAAA
+677 FTDVAPDAYYAAA

>member
-16 VGLLPTAAFAAGS
+16 VGSLPTAAFAAGS
-29 VDINEANFPDA
+29 VDINETNFPDA
-40 NFRSYVQ
+40 KFRSFVK
-47 TEFDK
+47 ENLDK
-52 DGDKKLSS
+52 NKDDILDAM
-60 VEIAA
+60 EIAA
-65 VKEIIASTKGIKNL
+65 VKMIEANKMGIKSL
-79 KGIEFFTA
+79 EGVGFFTA
-87 LETLNCVGN
+87 LETLKCWDN
-96 ELTELDVS
+96 ELTGLDLS
-104 KNTELTRLECWDNK
+104 KNTKLTSLSCSENE

-133 GCWKNE
+133 YCGSNR

-145 SKNTE
+145 SKN
-150 LTSLNC
+150 
-156 GFNKLTALDVSNN
+156 K
-169 AKLEKLICR
+169 KLEELDC
-178 GETLSYMKLTKLDV
+178 ESDSLLSYMKLTKLDV
-192 SQNKVLKELDCYSI
+192 SQNKALKKLNCYGV

-219 EELNCGGNQLTALDV
+219 ERLDCGGNRLDALDV
-234 SENTNLTILR
+234 STNVNLTELR
-244 CASNQLTALDVS
+244 CSSNQLDELDVSNNTKLKYLSCRNNLLAALDVS
-256 KNLDLKGLYCRDNY
+256 QNLE
-270 LAVLDVSKNSKLESI
+270 LERI
-285 SCGKNGLTSLD
+285 VCERNGLTSLD

-301 EITNVTDGDLNDQFY
+301 KINFIQLTEHQFY

-321 PAGETFDLKTLPGSF
+321 PAGETFNLKTLPGNF
-336 DPKRATDWQGGTVN
+336 DPKRATNWVGGTVD
-350 ETTGILTVDADATEV
+350 ETGILTVDADATEV
-365 TYNYQ
+365 TYDYQ
-370 TKSGKTDA
+370 TKSGNTAA

-475 PIQYDVSVLNDGNG
+475 PIQYAVSVLNDGNG

-677 FTDVPPDAYYAAA
+677 FTDVAPDAYYAAA

>member
-29 VDINEANFPDA
+29 VDINETNFPDA
-40 NFRSYVQ
+40 KFRSFVK
-47 TEFDK
+47 ENLDK
-52 DGDKKLSS
+52 NKDDILDAM
-60 VEIAA
+60 EIAA
-65 VKEIIASTKGIKNL
+65 VKMIEANKMGIKSL
-79 KGIEFFTA
+79 EGVGFFTA
-87 LETLNCVGN
+87 LETLKCWDN

-104 KNTELTRLECWDNK
+104 KNMALQNLQCSENK
-118 LTALDVSKNTELTRL
+118 LQSLDLSQNQNLTQLYCGRNPLTTLDLSK
-133 GCWKNE
+133 
-139 LTALDV
+139 
-145 SKNTE
+145 
-150 LTSLNC
+150 
-156 GFNKLTALDVSNN
+156 N
-169 AKLEKLICR
+169 AKLKVLNCSGFANR
-178 GETLSYMKLTKLDV
+178 RTKLTELDL
-192 SQNKVLKELDCYSI
+192 SQNTALESLDCSI
-206 KMKELNVS
+206 NELKQLNVS

-219 EELNCGGNQLTALDV
+219 KKLSCSSNQLTTLDVSKNVNLTFLNCG
-234 SENTNLTILR
+234 
-244 CASNQLTALDVS
+244 SNQLTALDVS
-256 KNLDLKGLYCRDNY
+256 NNPKLEDLSCDYNSLTLLDL
-270 LAVLDVSKNSKLESI
+270 SKNPELEI
-285 SCGKNGLTSLD
+285 LSCRKNGFTSLD
-296 LDKNK
+296 LDANK
-301 EITNVTDGDLNDQFY
+301 KIGEKILYLENQFY
-316 NKGTL
+316 HKGVL
-321 PAGETFDLKTLPGSF
+321 NAGETFDMKTLPGSF
-336 DPKRATDWQGGTVN
+336 DPSRTKNWIGGTVDAA
-350 ETTGILTVDADATEV
+350 GILTVDADAKEV
-365 TYNYQ
+365 TYDYQ
-370 TKSGKTDA
+370 TKSGNTAA

-677 FTDVPPDAYYAAA
+677 FTDVAPDAYYAAA

>member
-16 VGLLPTAAFAAGS
+16 VGSLPTAAFAAGS
-29 VDINEANFPDA
+29 VEINETNFPDA
-40 NFRSYVQ
+40 KFRSFVK
-47 TEFDK
+47 ENLDK
-52 DGDKKLSS
+52 NKDNILDAG
-60 VEIAA
+60 EIAA
-65 VKEIIASTKGIKNL
+65 VKKIEANNMGIKSL
-79 KGIEFFTA
+79 EGVGFFTA
-87 LETLNCVGN
+87 LETLKCWDNELTGLDLSKNTALKNLQCSNSKLQSLDLSQNPNLTQLYCGRNPLTTLDLSKNAKLKVLNCSGFAN
-96 ELTELDVS
+96 RRTKLTELDLS
-104 KNTELTRLECWDNK
+104 QN
-118 LTALDVSKNTELTRL
+118 TALESLDCSI
-133 GCWKNE
+133 NE
-139 LTALDV
+139 L
-145 SKNTE
+145 K
-150 LTSLNC
+150 
-156 GFNKLTALDVSNN
+156 
-169 AKLEKLICR
+169 
-178 GETLSYMKLTKLDV
+178 
-192 SQNKVLKELDCYSI
+192 Q
-206 KMKELNVS
+206 LNVS

-219 EELNCGGNQLTALDV
+219 KKLSCSSNQLTTLDVSKNVNLTFLNCG
-234 SENTNLTILR
+234 
-244 CASNQLTALDVS
+244 SNQLTALDVS
-256 KNLDLKGLYCRDNY
+256 NNPKLEDLSCDYNSLTLLDL
-270 LAVLDVSKNSKLESI
+270 SKNPELEI
-285 SCGKNGLTSLD
+285 LSCRKNGFTSLD
-296 LDKNK
+296 LDANK
-301 EITNVTDGDLNDQFY
+301 KIGEKILYLENQFY
-316 NKGTL
+316 HKGVL
-321 PAGETFDLKTLPGSF
+321 NAGETFDMKTLPGSF
-336 DPKRATDWQGGTVN
+336 DPSRTKNWIGGTVDAA
-350 ETTGILTVDADATEV
+350 GILTVDADATEV
-365 TYNYQ
+365 TYDYQ
-370 TKSGKTDA
+370 TKSGNTDA
-378 KYLMSCKLNVKGGT
+378 KYLMSCKLNVKGST

-414 GSVVTLTADAPAA
+414 GSVVTLTADTPAA

-677 FTDVPPDAYYAAA
+677 FTDVAPDAYYAAA

>member
-16 VGLLPTAAFAAGS
+16 VGSLPTAAFAAGY
-29 VDINEANFPDA
+29 VEINETNFPDA
-40 NFRSYVQ
+40 KFRSFVK
-47 TEFDK
+47 ENLDK
-52 DGDKKLSS
+52 NKDDILDAM
-60 VEIAA
+60 EIAA
-65 VKEIIASTKGIKNL
+65 VKMIEANKMGIKSL
-79 KGIEFFTA
+79 EGVGFFTA
-87 LETLNCVGN
+87 LETLKCWDNELTGLDLSKNTALKNLQCSNSKLQSLDLSQNPNLTQLYCGRNPLTTLDLSKNAKLKVLNCSGFAN
-96 ELTELDVS
+96 RRTKLTELDLS
-104 KNTELTRLECWDNK
+104 QN
-118 LTALDVSKNTELTRL
+118 TALESLDCSI
-133 GCWKNE
+133 NE
-139 LTALDV
+139 L
-145 SKNTE
+145 K
-150 LTSLNC
+150 
-156 GFNKLTALDVSNN
+156 
-169 AKLEKLICR
+169 
-178 GETLSYMKLTKLDV
+178 
-192 SQNKVLKELDCYSI
+192 Q
-206 KMKELNVS
+206 LNVS

-219 EELNCGGNQLTALDV
+219 KKLSCSSNQLTTLDVSKNVNLTFLNCG
-234 SENTNLTILR
+234 
-244 CASNQLTALDVS
+244 SNQLTALDVS
-256 KNLDLKGLYCRDNY
+256 NNPKLEDLSCDYNSLTLLDL
-270 LAVLDVSKNSKLESI
+270 SKNPELEI
-285 SCGKNGLTSLD
+285 LSCRKNGFTSLD
-296 LDKNK
+296 LDANK
-301 EITNVTDGDLNDQFY
+301 KIGEKILYLENQFY
-316 NKGTL
+316 HKGVL
-321 PAGETFDLKTLPGSF
+321 NAGETFDMKTLPGSF
-336 DPKRATDWQGGTVN
+336 DPSRTKNWIGGTVDAA
-350 ETTGILTVDADATEV
+350 GILTVDADATEV
-365 TYNYQ
+365 TYDYQ

-551 ISKHPFLDVPAGAY
+551 ISKHPFLDVPVGAY

-622 VGSYYWNAVL
+622 IGSYYWNAVL

-677 FTDVPPDAYYAAA
+677 FTDVAPDAYYAAA

>member
-16 VGLLPTAAFAAGS
+16 VGLLPTAAFAAGY
-29 VDINEANFPDA
+29 VEINETNFPDA
-40 NFRSYVQ
+40 KFRSFVK
-47 TEFDK
+47 ENLDK
-52 DGDKKLSS
+52 NKDNILDAG
-60 VEIAA
+60 EIAA
-65 VKEIIASTKGIKNL
+65 VKKIEANKMGIKSL
-79 KGIEFFTA
+79 EGVGFFTA
-87 LETLNCVGN
+87 LETLKCWDN
-96 ELTELDVS
+96 ELTGLDLS
-104 KNTELTRLECWDNK
+104 KNTKLTSLSCSENE

-133 GCWKNE
+133 YCRSNR
-139 LTALDV
+139 LAALDV
-145 SKNTE
+145 TQNKNLEE
-150 LTSLNC
+150 LDCESDSL
-156 GFNKLTALDVSNN
+156 
-169 AKLEKLICR
+169 
-178 GETLSYMKLTKLDV
+178 LSYMKLTKLDV
-192 SQNKVLKELDCYSI
+192 SQNKALKKLNCYGV

-219 EELNCGGNQLTALDV
+219 EELDCGGNQLTALDV
-234 SENTNLTILR
+234 SQNVKLTRLD

-256 KNLDLKGLYCRDNY
+256 KNPDLKDLYCRNNM

-301 EITNVTDGDLNDQFY
+301 EITYVNLDNHQFY

-321 PAGETFDLKTLPGSF
+321 PAGETFDMKTLPGSF
-336 DPKRATDWQGGTVN
+336 DPSRTKNWIGGTVDAA
-350 ETTGILTVDADATEV
+350 GILTVDADATEV
-365 TYNYQ
+365 TYDYQ
-370 TKSGKTDA
+370 TKSGNTDA

-427 NMHFARWEVE
+427 NMHFARWDVE

-677 FTDVPPDAYYAAA
+677 FTDVAPDAYYAAA

>member
-16 VGLLPTAAFAAGS
+16 VGLLPTAAFAAGY
-29 VDINEANFPDA
+29 VEINETNFPDA
-40 NFRSYVQ
+40 KFRSFVK
-47 TEFDK
+47 ENLDK
-52 DGDKKLSS
+52 NTDNILDAG
-60 VEIAA
+60 EIAA
-65 VKEIIASTKGIKNL
+65 VKKIEANKMGIKSL
-79 KGIEFFTA
+79 EGVGFFTA
-87 LETLNCVGN
+87 LETLKCWDN
-96 ELTELDVS
+96 ELTGLDLS
-104 KNTELTRLECWDNK
+104 KNTKLTSLSCSENE

-133 GCWKNE
+133 YCRSNR
-139 LTALDV
+139 LAALDV
-145 SKNTE
+145 TQNKNLEE
-150 LTSLNC
+150 LDCESDSL
-156 GFNKLTALDVSNN
+156 
-169 AKLEKLICR
+169 
-178 GETLSYMKLTKLDV
+178 LSYMKLTKLDV
-192 SQNKVLKELDCYSI
+192 SQNKALKKLNCYGV

-219 EELNCGGNQLTALDV
+219 EELDCGGNQLTALDV
-234 SENTNLTILR
+234 SQNVKLTRLD

-256 KNLDLKGLYCRDNY
+256 KNPDLKDLYCRNNM

-301 EITNVTDGDLNDQFY
+301 EITYVNLDNHQFY

-321 PAGETFDLKTLPGSF
+321 PAGETFDMKTLPGSF
-336 DPKRATDWQGGTVN
+336 DPSRTKNWIGGTVDAA
-350 ETTGILTVDADATEV
+350 GILTVDADATEV
-365 TYNYQ
+365 TYDYQ
-370 TKSGKTDA
+370 TKSGNTDA

-427 NMHFARWEVE
+427 NMHFARWDVE

-666 KGNPAVSGNAP
+666 KGNPAVTGNAP

>member
-16 VGLLPTAAFAAGS
+16 VGLLPTAAFAAGF
-29 VDINEANFPDA
+29 VEINEANFPDA

-60 VEIAA
+60 AEIAA
-65 VKEIIASTKGIKNL
+65 VKEIIASLRGIKNL

-87 LETLNCVGN
+87 LETLNCVQC
-96 ELTELDVS
+96 E
-104 KNTELTRLECWDNK
+104 
-118 LTALDVSKNTELTRL
+118 LTALDVSKNTELKILYCRENELTKL
-133 GCWKNE
+133 DVSKNTKLTSLSCWKNK

-156 GFNKLTALDVSNN
+156 GFNKLTELDVSKNT
-169 AKLEKLICR
+169 KLEMLDCR

-192 SQNKVLKELDCYSI
+192 SQNKALKELNCRGV
-206 KMKELNVS
+206 KMQELNVS

-219 EELNCGGNQLTALDV
+219 EELDCGGNQLTALDV
-234 SENTNLTILR
+234 SKNPDLT
-244 CASNQLTALDVS
+244 
-256 KNLDLKGLYCRDNY
+256 GLYCRDNY
-270 LAVLDVSKNSKLESI
+270 LAELDVSKNSKLASI
-285 SCGKNGLTSLD
+285 NCEKNGLTSLD
-296 LDKNK
+296 LDKNEK
-301 EITNVTDGDLNDQFY
+301 IEYVNLEYHQFY

-321 PAGETFDLKTLPGSF
+321 PAGETFDMKTLPGDF
-336 DPKRATDWQGGTVN
+336 DPSRTKNWIGGTVDAA
-350 ETTGILTVDADATEV
+350 GILTVDADATEV
-365 TYNYQ
+365 TYDYQ
-370 TKSGKTDA
+370 TKSGNTAA

-392 TPVAKYAISV
+392 TPVTKYAISV

-427 NMHFARWEVE
+427 NMHFARWDVE

-489 KAFASPAKAA
+489 TAFASPAKAA

-652 SCTRAQIVTFLWRA
+652 SCTRAQIVTFLWRS

-677 FTDVPPDAYYAAA
+677 FTDVAPDAYYAAA

-720 TFLYRAM
+720 TFLYRTM

>member
-16 VGLLPTAAFAAGS
+16 VGLLPTAAFAAGY
-29 VDINEANFPDA
+29 VEINETNFPDA
-40 NFRSYVQ
+40 KFRSFVK
-47 TEFDK
+47 ENLDK
-52 DGDKKLSS
+52 NKDDILDAM
-60 VEIAA
+60 EIAA
-65 VKEIIASTKGIKNL
+65 VKMIEANKMGIKSL
-79 KGIEFFTA
+79 EGVGFFTA
-87 LETLNCVGN
+87 LETLKCWDN
-96 ELTELDVS
+96 ELTGLDLSKNTALKNLQCSNSKLQSLDLSQNPNLTQLYCGRNPLTTLDLSKNAKLKVLDCSGFANRRTKLTELDLS
-104 KNTELTRLECWDNK
+104 QN
-118 LTALDVSKNTELTRL
+118 TALESLDCSI
-133 GCWKNE
+133 NE
-139 LTALDV
+139 L
-145 SKNTE
+145 K
-150 LTSLNC
+150 
-156 GFNKLTALDVSNN
+156 
-169 AKLEKLICR
+169 
-178 GETLSYMKLTKLDV
+178 
-192 SQNKVLKELDCYSI
+192 Q
-206 KMKELNVS
+206 LNVS

-219 EELNCGGNQLTALDV
+219 KKLSCSSNQLTTLDVSKNVNLTFLNCG
-234 SENTNLTILR
+234 
-244 CASNQLTALDVS
+244 SNQLTALDVS
-256 KNLDLKGLYCRDNY
+256 NNPKLEDLSCDYNSLTLLDL
-270 LAVLDVSKNSKLESI
+270 SKNPELEI
-285 SCGKNGLTSLD
+285 LSCRKNGLTSLD
-296 LDKNK
+296 LDANK
-301 EITNVTDGDLNDQFY
+301 KIGEKILYLENQFY
-316 NKGTL
+316 HKGVL
-321 PAGETFDLKTLPGSF
+321 NAGETFDMKTLPGSF
-336 DPKRATDWQGGTVN
+336 DPSRTKKWTGGTVDAA
-350 ETTGILTVDADATEV
+350 GILTVDADATEV
-365 TYNYQ
+365 TYDYQ
-370 TKSGKTDA
+370 TKSGNTDA

-427 NMHFARWEVE
+427 NMHFARWEVD

-677 FTDVPPDAYYAAA
+677 FTDVAPDAYYAAA

-699 TGGIGNGLFGSN
+699 TGGIGSGLFGSN

>member
-60 VEIAA
+60 AEIAA
-65 VKEIIASTKGIKNL
+65 VKEIIASLRGIKNL

-87 LETLNCVGN
+87 LETLNCVQC
-96 ELTELDVS
+96 E
-104 KNTELTRLECWDNK
+104 

-133 GCWKNE
+133 DCWKNE
-139 LTALDV
+139 LTALDVSKNTKLTILSCWKNELTKLDV

-156 GFNKLTALDVSNN
+156 GFNKLTELDVSKNT
-169 AKLEKLICR
+169 KLEMLDCR

-192 SQNKVLKELDCYSI
+192 SQNKALKELNCYGV
-206 KMKELNVS
+206 KMQELNVS

-219 EELNCGGNQLTALDV
+219 EELNCG
-234 SENTNLTILR
+234 
-244 CASNQLTALDVS
+244 SNQLTALDVS
-256 KNLDLKGLYCRDNY
+256 QNTNLTILRCGSNHLAELDVSRNTNLTRLNCEYNN
-270 LAVLDVSKNSKLESI
+270 LAVLDVSKNPELKHI
-285 SCGKNGLTSLD
+285 NCGKNGLTSLD
-296 LDKNK
+296 LDKNEK
-301 EITNVTDGDLNDQFY
+301 LEHVYLTEDQFY
-316 NKGTL
+316 NKGVL
-321 PAGETFDLKTLPGSF
+321 PAGGTFDMKTLPGSF
-336 DPKRATDWQGGTVN
+336 DPSRTKNWIGGTVDAA
-350 ETTGILTVDADATEV
+350 GILTVDADATEV
-365 TYNYQ
+365 TYDYQ
-370 TKSGKTDA
+370 TKSGNTAA

-526 TITDNKFTM
+526 TITGNKFTM

-666 KGNPAVSGNAP
+666 KGNPAVSGSAP
-677 FTDVPPDAYYAAA
+677 FTDVAPDAYYAAA

>member
-16 VGLLPTAAFAAGS
+16 AGLLPTAAFAAGS

-40 NFRSYVQ
+40 KFRSFVK
-47 TEFDK
+47 ENLDK
-52 DGDKKLSS
+52 NNDGILDAG
-60 VEIAA
+60 EIAA
-65 VKEIIASTKGIKNL
+65 VKMIEANKMGIKSL
-79 KGIEFFTA
+79 EGVGFFTA
-87 LETLNCVGN
+87 LETLKCWDNELTGLDLSKNTALKDLQCSNSKLQSLDLSQNPNLTQLYCGRNPLTTLDLSKNAKLKVLNCSGFAN
-96 ELTELDVS
+96 RRTKLTELDLS
-104 KNTELTRLECWDNK
+104 QN
-118 LTALDVSKNTELTRL
+118 TALESLDCSI
-133 GCWKNE
+133 NE
-139 LTALDV
+139 L
-145 SKNTE
+145 K
-150 LTSLNC
+150 
-156 GFNKLTALDVSNN
+156 
-169 AKLEKLICR
+169 
-178 GETLSYMKLTKLDV
+178 
-192 SQNKVLKELDCYSI
+192 Q
-206 KMKELNVS
+206 LNVS

-219 EELNCGGNQLTALDV
+219 KKLSC
-234 SENTNLTILR
+234 S
-244 CASNQLTALDVS
+244 SNQLTTLDVS
-256 KNLDLKGLYCRDNY
+256 KNVNLTFLNCSDNQ
-270 LAVLDVSKNSKLESI
+270 LEGLDVSNNPKLEDL
-285 SCGKNGLTSLD
+285 SCDYNSLTLLDLSKNPELEILSCRKNGFTSLD
-296 LDKNK
+296 LDANK
-301 EITNVTDGDLNDQFY
+301 KIGEKILYLENQFY
-316 NKGTL
+316 HKGVL
-321 PAGETFDLKTLPGSF
+321 NAGETFDMKTLPGSF
-336 DPKRATDWQGGTVN
+336 DPSRTKNWIGGTVDAA
-350 ETTGILTVDADATEV
+350 GILTVDADATEV
-365 TYNYQ
+365 TYDYQ
-370 TKSGKTDA
+370 TKSGNTDA

-442 VTFANATNSTTTFP
+442 VTFANATSSTTTFP

-677 FTDVPPDAYYAAA
+677 FTDVAPDAYYAAA